1 MNPTARVMTA
11 VLLTTMMMLSGCLGG
26 GGTAEDGSDGGG
38 GLIPTA
44 QGSTVTTVVNGNYL
58 PIISVAQM
66 GDTVEDV
73 AWAWENETTTTT
85 TTSANGTTT
94 NTTEVTSS
102 FYNGT
107 LVGMN
112 VNLYHAAVD
121 PDGASMTMGW
131 DMNLDG
137 IIDVAVTSNSGFTT
151 VNIPLNQWHE
161 IPTRDQQITSA
172 AFLAIDTA
180 GDRSAMLLDIYSH
193 TPEGPWSED
202 RSPGPSYTFTGH
214 DAQGTPGTDTSDNLI
229 MLTMDTATNPIGWS
243 EIQVQL
249 VIDGAAPVTC
259 DNPGVDGTSVCSL
272 FEFGNTDDQVW
283 SAGSGVTIVENGQ
296 ELCSGSCSIDVTI
309 YRTLTVHG
317 SMTTITLGTINDVVA
332 E

>member
-1 MNPTARVMTA
+1 MNRTARVMTA
-11 VLLTTMMMLSGCLGG
+11 VLLTMMMTLSGCLGT
-26 GGTAEDGSDGGG
+26 GGTNDDGTDGGG

-66 GDTVEDV
+66 GDTEEVV

-94 NTTEVTSS
+94 NTTEVSSS

-112 VNLYHAAVD
+112 VSLYHAAMD

-137 IIDVAVTSNSGFTT
+137 VIDVAITSNSGFTT
-151 VNIPLNQWHE
+151 VNLPLNQWHD
-161 IPTRDQQITSA
+161 IPTTDQKITTV
-172 AFLAIDTA
+172 AFLAIDTV
-180 GDRSAMLLDIYSH
+180 GDRSAMLLDIYSF
-193 TPEGPWSED
+193 TPEGPWTED

-214 DAQGTPGTDTSDNLI
+214 DAQGTPGADDSDNLI
-229 MLTMDTATNPIGWS
+229 MLTMDTANNPVSWS
-243 EIQVQL
+243 EIQVRL

-259 DNPGVDGTSVCSL
+259 DNPGVDGTAVCSL
-272 FEFGNTDDQVW
+272 VEFGNTDDQVW
-283 SAGSGVTIVENGQ
+283 SAGSGVTIVESGQ
-296 ELCSGSCSIDVTI
+296 NLCGGSCLIDVTI
-309 YRTLTVHG
+309 YRTITYHG
-317 SMTTITLGTINDVVA
+317 SMTTVALGTINDVVA